1 MIEKTIL
8 NHLSNNLDCGVYM
21 EKPRN
26 PAERSYVVIELTGQR
41 EEEHIMHSTFAFQTY
56 GESLLK
62 AAELRDEV
70 KAAVKTLIELD
81 EVARV
86 DLNSSYNFTDP
97 STKEYR
103 YQTVFD
109 ITHY

>member
-8 NHLSNNLDCGVYM
+8 NHLLNNLDCGVYM

-26 PAERSYVVIELTGQR
+26 PSERSYVVIELN
-41 EEEHIMHSTFAFQTY
+41 
-56 GESLLK
+56 
-62 AAELRDEV
+62 EV
-70 KAAVKTLIELD
+70 TD
-81 EVARV
+81 V
-86 DLNSSYNFTDP
+86 DLNASYNFTDQQ
-97 STKEYR
+97 TKEYR

>member
-26 PAERSYVVIELTGQR
+26 TAERSYVVIELTGQR
-41 EEEHIMHSTFAFQTY
+41 EENHVTHSTFAFQTY
-56 GESLLK
+56 GASLFD

>member
-8 NHLSNNLDCGVYM
+8 SRLTNNLDCGVYM

-41 EEEHIMHSTFAFQTY
+41 EEEHITQSTFAFQTY

-97 STKEYR
+97 QTKEYR

>member
-1 MIEKTIL
+1 
-8 NHLSNNLDCGVYM
+8 M

-26 PAERSYVVIELTGQR
+26 PTERSYVVIELTGQR
-41 EEEHIMHSTFAFQTY
+41 EDDRITQSTFAFQTY
-56 GESLLK
+56 GASLLD

-81 EVARV
+81 EVTKV

>member
-1 MIEKTIL
+1 
-8 NHLSNNLDCGVYM
+8 M

-41 EEEHIMHSTFAFQTY
+41 EDDRITQSTFAFQTY
-56 GESLLK
+56 GASLLD

-70 KAAVKTLIELD
+70 KAAVKTLIGLD
-81 EVARV
+81 EVTKV

>member
-1 MIEKTIL
+1 MIDKTIL

-21 EKPRN
+21 EKPRD

-41 EEEHIMHSTFAFQTY
+41 EEEHITQSTLAFQTY

>member
-26 PAERSYVVIELTGQR
+26 PTERSYVVIELTGQR
-41 EEEHIMHSTFAFQTY
+41 EEEHITQSTFAFQTY

-97 STKEYR
+97 QTKEYR

>member
-8 NHLSNNLDCGVYM
+8 NHLLNNLDCGVYM

-26 PAERSYVVIELTGQR
+26 PSERSYVVIELTGQR
-41 EEEHIMHSTFAFQTY
+41 EEDHITQSTFAFQTY
-56 GESLLK
+56 GASLLD
-62 AAELRDEV
+62 AAELRDGV
-70 KAAVKTLIELD
+70 KAAVKTLIELN
-81 EVARV
+81 EVTDV
-86 DLNSSYNFTDP
+86 DLNASYNFTDQQ
-97 STKEYR
+97 TKEYR

>member
-8 NHLSNNLDCGVYM
+8 NHLLNNLDCGVYM
-21 EKPRN
+21 EKPRT

-41 EEEHIMHSTFAFQTY
+41 EEDHIIQSTFAFQTY
-56 GESLLK
+56 GASLLD
-62 AAELRDEV
+62 AADLRDEV
-70 KAAVKTLIELD
+70 KAAVKTLIELN
-81 EVARV
+81 EVTDV
-86 DLNSSYNFTDP
+86 DLNASYNFTDP
-97 STKEYR
+97 QTKEYR

>member
-1 MIEKTIL
+1 MIEKAIL
-8 NHLSNNLDCGVYM
+8 DHLSNNLDCGVYM

-41 EEEHIMHSTFAFQTY
+41 EENQVVQSTFAFQTY
-56 GESLLK
+56 GASLLD

>member
-8 NHLSNNLDCGVYM
+8 DHLSNNLDCGVYM

-41 EEEHIMHSTFAFQTY
+41 EEEHITQSTFTFQTY

-97 STKEYR
+97 QTKEYR

>member
-8 NHLSNNLDCGVYM
+8 SRLTNNLDCGVYM

-41 EEEHIMHSTFAFQTY
+41 EEEHITQSTFAFQTY

>member
-1 MIEKTIL
+1 MIEITIL
-8 NHLSNNLDCGVYM
+8 NHLSNHLDCGCYM
-21 EKPRN
+21 EKPRT
-26 PAERSYVVIELTGQR
+26 PDERSFVVIELTGQR
-41 EEEHIMHSTFAFQTY
+41 EENHVTQSTFAFQTY